1 MKTAHE
7 TESYAIGQRVG
18 AAMTDDSGAV
28 VSEER
33 REELLE
39 RISKRGSTIGERI
52 PEKVTVDGEEIALRS
67 FVWETKKQGVVPPEQ
82 RESVQRVRATLK
94 RERDRLTD
102 CLKND
107 PLSTEEA
114 ESVAG
119 TIVGVDRAIS
129 ALKSLREP
137 DLQQHSHDEYVASN
151 RRWVNFINQLR

>member
-1 MKTAHE
+1 
-7 TESYAIGQRVG
+7 
-18 AAMTDDSGAV
+18 MTDDSGP

-52 PEKVTVDGEEIALRS
+52 PEQITIDGEEIALRS

-82 RESVQRVRATLK
+82 RDSVHRVRATLK
-94 RERDRLTD
+94 RERDRLKNR
-102 CLKND
+102 LKTGS
-107 PLSTEEA
+107 LSSTEA
-114 ESVAG
+114 ESTAD
-119 TIVGVDRAIS
+119 TIVGIDRALA

-137 DLQQHSHDEYVASN
+137 DLQEHSHKEYVESN